1 MNLPTPES
9 LRLWSVKRTAE
20 LTDLPE
26 QTVRD
31 LIARGELT
39 ASRCGRRVM
48 VHPDSV
54 EALIARS
61 KTSQQDPA

>member
-1 MNLPTPES
+1 MNLPTPEP

-31 LIARGELT
+31 LISRGELT

-54 EALIARS
+54 AALIAR
-61 KTSQQDPA
+61 TSSLPRDAA